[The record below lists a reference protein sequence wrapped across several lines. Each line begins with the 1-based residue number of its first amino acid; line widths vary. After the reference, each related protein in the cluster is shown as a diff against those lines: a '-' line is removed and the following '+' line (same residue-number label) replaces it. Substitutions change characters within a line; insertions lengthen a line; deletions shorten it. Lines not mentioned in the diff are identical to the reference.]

1 VFSIDRFTLGSSLT
15 TDEDAGTG
23 TGAPSFYGFSG
34 DLAAAAVFFDGASI
48 LACGA
53 FLFYGT
59 SSFLLCPKILCP
71 KCGWCGLLICANL
84 SIRPNPSKWG
94 SSGASSSL

>member
-1 VFSIDRFTLGSSLT
+1 MAIPLFISSGVFYIDRFTLGSSLT

-23 TGAPSFYGFSG
+23 TETGTGAPSFDGVSG
-34 DLAAAAVFFDGASI
+34 DLAAAAVSFDGALT

-53 FLFYGT
+53 LLFYGT

-71 KCGWCGLLICANL
+71 KCGWCGLLICANVT
-84 SIRPNPSKWG
+84 I
-94 SSGASSSL
+94 